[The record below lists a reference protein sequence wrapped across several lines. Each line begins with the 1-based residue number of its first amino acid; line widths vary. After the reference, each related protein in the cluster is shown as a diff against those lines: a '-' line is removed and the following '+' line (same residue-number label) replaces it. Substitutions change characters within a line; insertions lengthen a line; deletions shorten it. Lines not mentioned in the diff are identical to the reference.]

1 MESIN
6 FQILARDPKFLV
18 GMFGHLTEKRTSMN
32 DEVQAKQLFE
42 NGKRLIEQES
52 WDDLRIV
59 NSRLWELMPD
69 KEQASEEMRHFTG
82 II

>member
-1 MESIN
+1 
-6 FQILARDPKFLV
+6 
-18 GMFGHLTEKRTSMN
+18 MN

-59 NSRLWELMPD
+59 NSRLWGLMPD